1 MELATKHQIDGKQP
15 DKDESD
21 DIRSE
26 MIKSITF
33 SAFRVRFLYD
43 YKSKQIIWES
53 KLDIKQ
59 GTIT

>member
-1 MELATKHQIDGKQP
+1 
-15 DKDESD
+15 
-21 DIRSE
+21 

-43 YKSKQIIWES
+43 YKSKQIIWDS